1 MPYGCGLAL
10 AYKEKIHLIEYFV
23 INSDGEMAEGSNW
36 EAILFA
42 SHHKLD
48 NLVLI
53 IDYNKLQS
61 FDSIEATLKL
71 EPLRDKFMSFGWNIF
86 EVDGH
91 NYQQIENA
99 LLKSKNISG
108 KPICI
113 IANTIKGK
121 GISFMENKVEWHYK
135 APSNKEYNMA
145 IRELISPRLTFI
157 EHLIEEGKTNKKYF
171 YWWYCWYNLVE
182 KFVNFPIDFKRWS
195 C

>member
-10 AYKEKIHLIEYFV
+10 AYKRKNLSNRVFV

-61 FDSIEATLKL
+61 FDSIEATLL
-71 EPLRDKFMSFGWNIF
+71 EPLRDKFASFGWNIY

-99 LLKSKNISG
+99 LLKSKNISSR
-108 KPICI
+108 PICI
-113 IANTIKGK
+113 IANT
-121 GISFMENKVEWHYK
+121 H
-135 APSNKEYNMA
+135 
-145 IRELISPRLTFI
+145 
-157 EHLIEEGKTNKKYF
+157 
-171 YWWYCWYNLVE
+171 
-182 KFVNFPIDFKRWS
+182 
-195 C
+195 